1 MNLKENIRIALA
13 AIRANK
19 MRSFLTMLGI
29 IIGVGSVIAIV
40 TIGTSGKEFLI
51 QKINEAG
58 GQSLSISVQNRSE
71 GRYNINGLDDDD
83 IELIKSIDIVKY
95 VIPYLSSSA
104 HSSTKAVPDGICS
117 IEATGAEYAQALNI
131 PVDFGRFFSED
142 EVKSHANVCL
152 ISAYTAKNFFHTSN
166 PVGQTIDLQFD
177 DKLLSLKIIGVTSD
191 EESSNSLFS
200 VDDMESMME
209 AYGFEFDFSKIG
221 YLYMPSTTL
230 MDIYGETNYSSVS
243 VVTYDVN
250 DLDKAGEIATSML
263 NARHGVIDDSV
274 YVATNMATLVSLLDT
289 VINIFTIFISS
300 VGAISL
306 IVGGVGVMNI
316 MLVSVTE
323 RTREIG
329 IRKALGARTST
340 ILVQFLTESII
351 ICIIGGL
358 IGMAL
363 GFGLSFAVSVLM
375 GAPVKFKISIILIAV
390 GFSSAIGIFFGI
402 YPAKKAAKMPP
413 IEALRMNG

>member
-1 MNLKENIRIALA
+1 MNLKENIKIALA

-40 TIGTSGKEFLI
+40 TIGTSGKEYLI

-58 GQSLSISVQNRSE
+58 GQSLSISVYNRSE
-71 GRYNINGLDDDD
+71 GRYNIDGLTDED
-83 IELIKSIDIVKY
+83 IDLIKSIDLIKY
-95 VIPYLSSSA
+95 VSPLMNDMA
-104 HSSTKAVPDGICS
+104 TTSTRAMPEGICS
-117 IEATGAEYAQALNI
+117 INATGAEYAQALNI
-131 PVDFGRFFSED
+131 PVDYGRFYSDD
-142 EVKSHANVCL
+142 EVKAHAAVCVVT
-152 ISAYTAKNFFHTSN
+152 ATTAKNFFNTSN
-166 PVGQTIDLQFD
+166 PIGQTIDVQFD
-177 DKLLSLKIIGVTSD
+177 DKMLTLKIIGVASD
-191 EESSNSLFS
+191 AEQENSIFS
-200 VDDMESMME
+200 VEDMENMMQS
-209 AYGFEFDFSKIG
+209 YGMEFDFKKVG
-221 YLYMPSTTL
+221 YFYMPTTTL
-230 MDIYGETNYSSVS
+230 MDIYGETTYSSVS

-250 DLDKAGEIATSML
+250 DLDRAGEIAKSML
-263 NARHGVIDDSV
+263 NARHGIIDDSV

-306 IVGGVGVMNI
+306 VVGGVGVMNI

-375 GAPVKFKISIILIAV
+375 GAPVSFKASIILIAV

-402 YPAKKAAKMPP
+402 YPARKAAKMPP